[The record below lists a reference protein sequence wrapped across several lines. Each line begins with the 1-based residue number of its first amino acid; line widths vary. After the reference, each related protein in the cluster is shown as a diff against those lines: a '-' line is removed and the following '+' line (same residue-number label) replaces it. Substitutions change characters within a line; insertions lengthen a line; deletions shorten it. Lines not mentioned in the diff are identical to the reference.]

1 MVWLKWIILITL
13 SYIIFIYLV
22 AKFLTGIRYR
32 YKNLNRE
39 KWNDDDYE
47 QTNSLPQ
54 EGRPSIN
61 ASTEH
66 CNHATRQSTNIQT
79 RPAPR

>member
-22 AKFLTGIRYR
+22 SKFLTGIRSR

-39 KWNDDDYE
+39 KWSDEDCE

-54 EGRPSIN
+54 EGRPSIK
-61 ASTEH
+61 ASTGQCKH
-66 CNHATRQSTNIQT
+66 TT
-79 RPAPR
+79 